1 MQNVFLTAPLLF
13 GLMQL
18 FILFLIKI
26 WNILDTVAPLLLL
39 LFIYFLILILFY
51 F

>member
-1 MQNVFLTAPLLF
+1 MKYVFLRAPLLF

-26 WNILDTVAPLLLL
+26 WKILDTVAPLLLDRL
-39 LFIYFLILILFY
+39 VSSSSSWP
-51 F
+51 